1 MNKGELLNAVTSLEE
16 AKQVVDAIIRS
27 YDALENLQVL
37 TEGLTSLY
45 RIQRDEARQVASN
58 YRDKYVGRVG
68 SDGSRD
74 RLPWEAK
81 K

>member
-1 MNKGELLNAVTSLEE
+1 MNKGELLNAVTSLED
-16 AKQVVDAIIRS
+16 AKKVVDAIDRN
-27 YDALENLQVL
+27 YHALENLQAL
-37 TEGLTSLY
+37 TEGLAHLY

-68 SDGSRD
+68 GDGSRD

-81 K
+81 E